1 VVDSARLWREAI
13 RLGPIALFDKSFLQ
27 GLSVDESAWFDH
39 SFLPVVAPFFY
50 IETLA
55 DLAKTGGRRPPE
67 VQVRMIADKFPDM
80 HGRPCALHSAAAI
93 SSLMGQSVPMTGQ
106 VPVPGGIP
114 FDYEGSPGVVWGEAP
129 ESEAFARWQSGQFMS
144 LERDFASEWREALA
158 TLPVDAIWEAMRSI
172 GIGGESSRS
181 LEDAR
186 RTAAQTVSDASK
198 TRELLDLCSLFLGM
212 SGEMTDQAVAAWRSA
227 GEPPFAQYAPYAAH
241 VLSVEIFF
249 QVAVAA
255 SLIARERPSNRTD
268 IAYLYYLPF
277 CMVFVS
283 ADRLH
288 QKCAPLFLRDDQAFV
303 WGQDL
308 KDDLKKL
315 NEHFLPLAAQGEVP
329 ALLTFSGP
337 PPTGIAPL
345 VDRLWAEFMA
355 PGAPR
360 DPEPKPGNPHDQA
373 RVVRQLSEMLSS
385 PRRHASAHAGSLGE
399 PEALIF
405 KRSVRRRR
413 GSWLQIPD
421 DVQ

>member
-1 VVDSARLWREAI
+1 M
-13 RLGPIALFDKSFLQ
+13 GPIALFDKSFLQ

-39 SFLPVVAPFFY
+39 FFLPVVAPFFY

-55 DLAKTGGRRPPE
+55 DLAREGGTRPPE

-80 HGRPCALHSAAAI
+80 HGRPCAHHLPAAI
-93 SSLMGQSVPMTGQ
+93 GSLMGQAVPMTGQ
-106 VPVPGGIP
+106 VPIPGGIP
-114 FDYEGSPGVVWGEAP
+114 FDYKGSPGVLWDEAP
-129 ESEAFARWQSGQFMS
+129 ESEAFARWQSGQFLS
-144 LERDFASEWREALA
+144 LERDFAAKWREALS
-158 TLPVDAIWEAMRSI
+158 TLPIDAIWEAMRSI

-186 RTAAQTVSDASK
+186 QVAAQTVGDASK
-198 TRELLDLCSLFLGM
+198 AHELLELCSLFLGVPR
-212 SGEMTDQAVAAWRSA
+212 ELTNRAVAAWRSA
-227 GEPPFAQYAPYAAH
+227 GRPPFERYAPFAAH

-288 QKCAPLFLRDDQAFV
+288 QKCSRLFLRDDQEFV
-303 WGQDL
+303 WGPDL
-308 KDDLKKL
+308 KSDLKKL
-315 NEHFLPLAAQGEVP
+315 NEHFLQLAAQGGVP
-329 ALLTFSGP
+329 ALMTFSDP
-337 PPTGIAPL
+337 PPAGVAPL
-345 VDRLWAEFMA
+345 VDRLWKELMA
-355 PGAPR
+355 PSAFSDR
-360 DPEPKPGNPHDQA
+360 SQEPSSAHDQA
-373 RVVRQLSEMLSS
+373 RVVRQLSEMLAS
-385 PRRHASAHAGSLGE
+385 PRPQA
-399 PEALIF
+399 PEHTDNFGDPDALIF